1 MIEKLNHSE
10 PGIAQKIRAVFQ
22 ESYAVEASLLKAK
35 DFPPLR
41 RPLKG
46 FTHSK
51 NDFYAY
57 TSGGQILGV
66 IEIDF
71 RQDTTHIQ
79 SLVVLPAH
87 FRKGIGKSLV
97 NFAFKTYPSGRF
109 TVETGLQNDP
119 ATTLYRKLGFREVGQ
134 YIAEAGIRKIQF
146 EKSITG

>member
-1 MIEKLNHSE
+1 MIIKLNHSDPE
-10 PGIAQKIRAVFQ
+10 VARKVYAVFQ
-22 ESYAVEASLLKAK
+22 ESYAVEADLLEAK

-46 FTHSK
+46 FTESK
-51 NDFYAY
+51 NDFFAY
-57 TSGGQILGV
+57 TSEGEIQGV

-71 RQDTTHIQ
+71 RQTTTHIQ

-87 FRKGIGKSLV
+87 FRKGIGRALV
-97 NFAFKTYPSGRF
+97 NFAFKNYPTELF

-134 YIAEAGIRKIQF
+134 YTAEAGIQKIKF
-146 EKSITG
+146 EKSILQ